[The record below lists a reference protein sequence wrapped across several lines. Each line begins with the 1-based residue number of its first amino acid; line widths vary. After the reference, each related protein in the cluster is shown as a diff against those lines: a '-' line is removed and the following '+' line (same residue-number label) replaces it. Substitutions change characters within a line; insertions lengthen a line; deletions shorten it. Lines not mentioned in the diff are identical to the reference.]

1 MWEPCRGG
9 KEQQNDWIWQKSG
22 KRKKKVGQKKMR
34 VVAEEEFR
42 DMKENQRK
50 EGYKE
55 GECEG
60 PLISSCPCSVRAEK
74 P

>member
-1 MWEPCRGG
+1 MTRYEG
-9 KEQQNDWIWQKSG
+9 KSG
-22 KRKKKVGQKKMR
+22 KRKKRGSEKMR

-42 DMKENQRK
+42 HMKENQRK

>member
-1 MWEPCRGG
+1 MMQPCREGE
-9 KEQQNDWIWQKSG
+9 EQQVTRYG
-22 KRKKKVGQKKMR
+22 KKKVAKEKKRGSEKMR

-42 DMKENQRK
+42 HMKENQRK

-60 PLISSCPCSVRAEK
+60 PLISSCPC
-74 P
+74 